1 MRTHTEITFLGT
13 SSCLYDL
20 GNDTASY
27 LVNGNGG
34 LLIDT
39 GWNAVDNLRRAGF
52 DPGAIGTV
60 LFTHMH
66 HDHYLA
72 LTSLLFYRISC
83 GKSLDSLT
91 LIGPKDLKNVT
102 SSALVYLQIER
113 FFSDSIGTPVCVELD
128 PRASFTLESSG
139 FQIDA
144 IPSVHTVDGR
154 YYMIRD
160 PETGRIIGFSGD
172 TVYDESEGEFFSDC
186 DMLIH
191 ECSLGAN
198 RSGNNEYQH
207 SSAYD
212 AGRAAE
218 QARAKQLVLVHYP
231 EKITDDCVRAAST
244 VYGGI
249 IKVPSPGETVWL

>member
-1 MRTHTEITFLGT
+1 MRKYTEITFLGT

-27 LVNGNGG
+27 LLNGG

-39 GWNAVDNLRRAGF
+39 GWNAVDNLRRAGV
-52 DPGAIGTV
+52 DPSAIETV

-91 LIGPKDLKNVT
+91 LIGPSDLKNVT
-102 SSALVYLQIER
+102 SLALAYLQIER
-113 FFSDSIGTPVCVELD
+113 FFPESVGIPVCMELD
-128 PRASFTLESSG
+128 PSASFILDSLRLKIGAS
-139 FQIDA
+139 
-144 IPSVHTVDGR
+144 PSVHTVDGR
-154 YYMIRD
+154 YYMIHD
-160 PETGRIIGFSGD
+160 LETGIRTGFSGD
-172 TVYDESEGEFFSDC
+172 TAYHESEGEFFADC

-191 ECSLGAN
+191 ECSLGAKQP
-198 RSGNNEYQH
+198 GNNDYLH
-207 SSAYD
+207 SSACD
-212 AGRAAE
+212 AGRAAA
-218 QARAKQLVLVHYP
+218 QSRAKQLVLVHYP
-231 EKITDDCVRAAST
+231 ERLTDECVKSASM

-249 IKVPSPGETVWL
+249 IKVPSPGETVRL